1 MFILDRMVKE
11 GFPEGVELNGGQE
24 DGRGTATGHVWS
36 RNKSVPGKGAKSLR
50 SLGTLMGLGA
60 QSRVGERRAVEK
72 GPRGHGARWVTGL

>member
-36 RNKSVPGKGAKSLR
+36 RNKSVPGKGAKSPR
-50 SLGTLMGLGA
+50 SQTA
-60 QSRVGERRAVEK
+60 
-72 GPRGHGARWVTGL
+72 